1 MGRIFWIGA
10 LGLSVLMFLGL
21 GLGFAVYAIKDREFS
36 FQMLFGLIWCLSLAL
51 LSFQLMAKRI
61 INLPQ
66 IDPSL
71 APNPEDFLK
80 ADEVF

>member
-1 MGRIFWIGA
+1 MGRIFWIAA

-21 GLGFAVYAIKDREFS
+21 GLGVAVFAIRDREFS

-61 INLPQ
+61 INLPE

-71 APNPEDFLK
+71 APKPEDFLK
-80 ADEVF
+80 ADEDF